1 MYNIVPGEA
10 SISPPIH
17 RSAWKGLSAKLDFR
31 FIRRSK
37 KFDEIIREIPRL
49 GDAQRSPSVHPGRGA
64 KRWAHL
70 RKRGIPVDLLR
81 IIVAILLPPLGVFLQ
96 VGIGKQ
102 FWINILLTILGY
114 IPGIVHAVWVIAK
127 Y

>member
-1 MYNIVPGEA
+1 VDFVTANFLELRYCEVRILGILGTSA
-10 SISPPIH
+10 L
-17 RSAWKGLSAKLDFR
+17 RSST
-31 FIRRSK
+31 
-37 KFDEIIREIPRL
+37 KFDQTIREIPLL
-49 GDAQRSPSVHPGRGA
+49 GGAQRSPSEHHGRSG

-70 RKRGIPVDLLR
+70 RRRGISVDLLR